1 MNVLLLGG
9 TGFIG
14 TILQQQRPA
23 WQWTSIGSMECN
35 LEDTHIPVGIE
46 GDYDVIINAA
56 GFYGGIVFNKEYQH
70 SILYKNT
77 IMSMNVCRL
86 VKWLDPKKFINIGSA
101 CIYPGTADGVMK
113 EDLIGTGTYHPSVKY
128 SAMSKAWMLEAM
140 RTLDVPWE
148 YLILSNVYGPGEH
161 VDIERSHFVGSMLN
175 KIKGAGKTLNMFGT
189 GLGVRD
195 FIYTH
200 DTAEAVCRY
209 AELTTATNAPTNIS
223 TGQGTSV
230 REMTQRLVDISEKS
244 IDIVWGDPKDDGVLH
259 KVLDNRKM
267 LNDINF
273 VPSTAIHNGLTD
285 TWNWYNQ

>member
-14 TILQQQRPA
+14 TILQQQRPD

-35 LEDTHIPVGIE
+35 LEDTLQILNISGHF
-46 GDYDVIINAA
+46 DVVINAA
-56 GFYGGIVFNKEYQH
+56 GFYGGIVFNKELQH

-77 IMSMNVCRL
+77 IISMNVCRL
-86 VKWLDPKKFINIGSA
+86 VQRLEIKKFINIGSA
-101 CIYPGTADGVMK
+101 CIYPGTANGVMK

-161 VDIERSHFVGSMLN
+161 VDVERSHFVGSMLN
-175 KIKGAGKTLNMFGT
+175 KIKGADKKLNMFGT
-189 GLGVRD
+189 GAGVRD
-195 FIYTH
+195 FIYTR

-209 AELTTATNAPTNIS
+209 AELATATNAPTNIS

-230 REMTQRLVDISEKS
+230 REMTQLLVDISEKS
-244 IDIVWGDPKDDGVLH
+244 IDIVWGDPTDDGVLH
-259 KVLDNRKM
+259 KVLDNSKM
-267 LNDINF
+267 LNDITF
-273 VPSTAIHNGLTD
+273 IPSTTIQTGLTD
-285 TWNWYNQ
+285 TWNWYNR

>member
-14 TILQQQRPA
+14 TILQHQRPD
-23 WQWTSIGSMECN
+23 WTWTSIGSMQCN
-35 LEDTHIPVGIE
+35 LEDTFIPMGIE
-46 GDYDVIINAA
+46 GEYDVVINAA
-56 GFYGGIVFNKEYQH
+56 GFYGGIVFNKQYLH
-70 SILYKNT
+70 SILYNNT

-86 VKWLDPKKFINIGSA
+86 VQWLKPKKFINIGSA
-101 CIYPGTADGVMK
+101 CIYPGTANGVMK
-113 EDLIGTGTYHPSVKY
+113 EELIGAGPYHSSVKY

-161 VDIERSHFVGSMLN
+161 VAVERSHFVGSMLN
-175 KIKGAGKTLNMFGT
+175 KIHNASDTLHMLGT
-189 GLGVRD
+189 GVGVRD
-195 FIYTH
+195 FIYTR

-223 TGQGTSV
+223 TGKGTSV
-230 REMTQRLVDISEKS
+230 REMTQQLVDISKKS
-244 IDIVWGDPKDDGVLH
+244 INIVWGDPKDDGVLH
-259 KVLDNRKM
+259 KVLDNSKM
-267 LNDINF
+267 LNDLNF
-273 VPSTAIHNGLTD
+273 VPSTTIQHGLTD

>member
-14 TILQQQRPA
+14 TILQQQRPN
-23 WQWTSIGSMECN
+23 WSWTSVGSTQCN
-35 LEDTHIPVGIE
+35 LEDTYVPMGIE
-46 GDYDVIINAA
+46 GDYDVVINAA
-56 GFYGGIVFNKEYQH
+56 GIYGGIVFNKEHQH
-70 SILYKNT
+70 GILYKNT

-86 VKWLDPKKFINIGSA
+86 VQWLEPKKFINIGSA
-101 CIYPGTADGVMK
+101 CIYPGTANGVMK
-113 EDLIGTGTYHPSVKY
+113 EDLIGSGPYHPSVKY

-140 RTLDVPWE
+140 RTLEVPWE

-161 VDIERSHFVGSMLN
+161 VDFERSHFVGSMLN

-189 GLGVRD
+189 GIGVRD
-195 FIYTH
+195 FIYTS
-200 DTAEAVCRY
+200 DTAEAVCCY
-209 AELTTATNAPTNIS
+209 AELATATNAPTNIS
-223 TGQGTSV
+223 TGRGTSV
-230 REMTQRLVDISEKS
+230 REMTQRLVDISGKS

-259 KVLDNRKM
+259 KVLDNSKM

-273 VPSTAIHNGLTD
+273 VPPTSIQNGLTD

>member
-14 TILQQQRPA
+14 TILQQQRPN
-23 WQWTSIGSMECN
+23 WNWTSLGSMQCN
-35 LEDTHIPVGIE
+35 LEDTHIPMVIE
-46 GDYDVIINAA
+46 GDYDVVINAA

-86 VKWLDPKKFINIGSA
+86 VQWLEPKKFINIGSA
-101 CIYPGTADGVMK
+101 CIYPGAANGVMK
-113 EDLIGTGTYHPSVKY
+113 EDLIGTGPYHPSVKY

-161 VDIERSHFVGSMLN
+161 VDVERSHFVGSMLN
-175 KIKGAGKTLNMFGT
+175 KIKSAGKKLNMFGT

-195 FIYTH
+195 FIYTQ

-209 AELTTATNAPTNIS
+209 AEVATATNSPTNIS

-230 REMTQRLVDISEKS
+230 REMTQRLVDISKKS
-244 IDIVWGDPKDDGVLH
+244 TDIVWGDPKDDGVLH
-259 KVLDNRKM
+259 KVLDNSKM

-273 VPSTAIHNGLTD
+273 VPSTTIQNGLAK
-285 TWNWYNQ
+285 TWDWYNQ

>member
-1 MNVLLLGG
+1 
-9 TGFIG
+9 
-14 TILQQQRPA
+14 
-23 WQWTSIGSMECN
+23 MECN
-35 LEDTHIPVGIE
+35 LEDTLQILNISG
-46 GDYDVIINAA
+46 YFDVVINAA

-86 VKWLDPKKFINIGSA
+86 VQRLEIKKFINIGSA
-101 CIYPGTADGVMK
+101 CIYPGAANGVMK
-113 EDLIGTGTYHPSVKY
+113 EELIGTGPYHPSVKY

-189 GLGVRD
+189 GIGVRD
-195 FIYTH
+195 FVYTQ

-230 REMTQRLVDISEKS
+230 REMTQRLVDISKKS
-244 IDIVWGDPKDDGVLH
+244 IDIVWGNTADDGVLH
-259 KVLDNRKM
+259 KVLDNSKM

-273 VPSTAIHNGLTD
+273 APSTTIQNGLAK
-285 TWNWYNQ
+285 TWDWYNQ